1 MNDSTALAQ
10 EPVSPAAPAN
20 PIVRLLRVLG
30 PGLITGA
37 ADDDPSGIGTYSQV
51 GAQFGYQ
58 MGWTVLFSYPLMAA
72 IQEVAARI
80 GSTTGHG
87 IAANLRKHYP
97 RWMLDVVVIALLI
110 ANVINLGA
118 DIAAMGD
125 AAALILPGPMQLW
138 VVVVTVLSV
147 AAEAWLSY
155 ARYASILKWV
165 TLALLAYVATV
176 IVAHVNWSE
185 ALVGATLPSLSADGA
200 AATALVAVLGTTISP
215 YLFFWQSSQE
225 VEELHRRNHKPLCVT
240 PRAAGPE
247 LKRIRLDTLI
257 GMAFSNLI
265 ALFVIVAVAAT
276 LHTHGIHNIG
286 SSVQAAQALAPIAGR
301 FASFVFA
308 AGIVGTGLLALPVLA
323 GSAGYAVCETFRW
336 KLGLDKKPHAARAF
350 YGVIAGAMLL
360 GMLIA
365 FSPINPMKAL
375 FWSAVINGVLAA
387 PVMVVMMLI
396 ASNRKIMGHHLV
408 IGWRMRVAGWFATA
422 VMAAAAV
429 GMFVTA

>member
-1 MNDSTALAQ
+1 MNDTTTPIEESGTPATSGN
-10 EPVSPAAPAN
+10 PVL
-20 PIVRLLRVLG
+20 RLLRILG
-30 PGLITGA
+30 PGLVTGA

-51 GAQFGYQ
+51 GARFGYQ

-72 IQEVAARI
+72 IQEIAARI

-97 RWMLDVVVIALLI
+97 RWILDVVVISLLI

-125 AAALILPGPMQLW
+125 AASLILPGPMQLW
-138 VVVVTVLSV
+138 VVVVTGISV

-155 ARYASILKWV
+155 ARYAAILKWV

-176 IVAHVNWSE
+176 IVAHVHWGE
-185 ALVGATLPSLSADGA
+185 ALVGALVPSLSAGGD

-225 VEELHRRNHKPLCVT
+225 VEELHRRNHKPLCIA

-247 LKRIRLDTLI
+247 LKRIRVDTLV

-265 ALFVIVAVAAT
+265 ALFIIVAVAAT
-276 LHTHGIHNIG
+276 LHAHGIHKID

-301 FASFVFA
+301 FASIIFA

-336 KLGLDKKPHAARAF
+336 KLGLDKKPGAARAF

-365 FSPINPMKAL
+365 FSPINPMRAL
-375 FWSAVINGVLAA
+375 YWSAIINGVLAA

-396 ASNRKIMGHHLV
+396 SSNGKIMGHLATS
-408 IGWRMRVAGWFATA
+408 WRLRVAGWTATA

>member
-1 MNDSTALAQ
+1 MNDSMAATQ
-10 EPVSPAAPAN
+10 PPAAAAPRN
-20 PIVRLLRVLG
+20 PVLRLLRILG
-30 PGLITGA
+30 PGLVTGA

-51 GAQFGYQ
+51 GAQFGYK

-72 IQEVAARI
+72 IQEIAARI
-80 GSTTGHG
+80 GSTTGQG
-87 IAANLRKHYP
+87 IAANLRRHYP
-97 RWMLDVVVIALLI
+97 RWVLDVIVVSLLI
-110 ANVINLGA
+110 ANMINLGA

-125 AAALILPGPMQLW
+125 AASLILPGPMQLW
-138 VVVVTVLSV
+138 VVVVTSLSV
-147 AAEAWLSY
+147 VAESWLSY
-155 ARYASILKWV
+155 ARYASILKFV
-165 TLALLAYVATV
+165 TLVLLAYVATV
-176 IVAHVNWSE
+176 MIAHVSWSQ
-185 ALVGATLPSLSADGA
+185 AVVGAVLPRLSAGGA

-225 VEELHRRNHKPLCVT
+225 VEELHRRNHKPLCVA

-247 LKRIRLDTLI
+247 LTRIRVDTLV

-265 ALFVIVAVAAT
+265 ALFIVVAVAAT
-276 LHTHGIHNIG
+276 LYTHGVRNID
-286 SSVQAAQALAPIAGR
+286 SSVKAAQALAPIAGR
-301 FASFVFA
+301 FASVIFA

-336 KLGLDKKPHAARAF
+336 KLGLDRKPLAARAF

-375 FWSAVINGVLAA
+375 YWSAVINGVLAA

-396 ASNRKIMGHHLV
+396 SSNRKIMGQLV
-408 IGWRMRVAGWFATA
+408 ISWRLRVAGWLATA

>member
-1 MNDSTALAQ
+1 MNDIATVVDERP
-10 EPVSPAAPAN
+10 EPATSGN
-20 PIVRLLRVLG
+20 PVLRLLGILG
-30 PGLITGA
+30 PGLVTGA

-58 MGWTVLFSYPLMAA
+58 MGWTVLFSYPLMVA
-72 IQEVAARI
+72 IQEIAARI

-97 RWMLDVVVIALLI
+97 RWILNVVVIALLV
-110 ANVINLGA
+110 ANVINIGA

-125 AAALILPGPMQLW
+125 AASLILPGPMQLW
-138 VVVVTVLSV
+138 VVVVTVISA

-155 ARYASILKWV
+155 TRYASILKWV
-165 TLALLAYVATV
+165 TIVLFAYVATL
-176 IVAHVNWSE
+176 IVAHVHWSE
-185 ALVGATLPSLSADGA
+185 ALVGAVLPRLSGGGA

-225 VEELHRRNHKPLCVT
+225 VEELHRRNHKPLYVA
-240 PRAAGPE
+240 PREAGPE
-247 LKRIRLDTLI
+247 LKRIRVDTLV

-265 ALFVIVAVAAT
+265 ALFIVVAVAAT
-276 LHTHGIHNIG
+276 LYTHGVRNID
-286 SSVQAAQALAPIAGR
+286 SSVKAAQALAPIAGR
-301 FASFVFA
+301 FASVIFA
-308 AGIVGTGLLALPVLA
+308 IGIVGTGLLALPVLA
-323 GSAGYAVCETFRW
+323 GSAAYAVAETFRW
-336 KLGLDKKPHAARAF
+336 TLGLDKKPRAARAF
-350 YGVIAGAMLL
+350 YGVIAGSMLL

-375 FWSAVINGVLAA
+375 YWSAVINGVLAA

-396 ASNRKIMGHHLV
+396 ASNGKIMGRLA
-408 IGWRMRVAGWFATA
+408 ISWRLRTAGWIATA

-429 GMFVTA
+429 GMFITA

>member
-1 MNDSTALAQ
+1 MNDITASSREA
-10 EPVSPAAPAN
+10 PVPAAKRN
-20 PIVRLLRVLG
+20 VLLRFLAVLG
-30 PGLITGA
+30 PGLVTGA

-58 MGWTVLFSYPLMAA
+58 MGWSVLFSYPLMVA

-97 RWMLDVVVIALLI
+97 LWVLEVVILALLV

-125 AAALILPGPMQLW
+125 AAALILPGPMQVW
-138 VVVVTVLSV
+138 VVAITVVSV
-147 AAEAWLSY
+147 SAQILLSY
-155 ARYASILKWV
+155 ARYAAILKWA
-165 TLALLAYVATV
+165 TLVLFAYVATV
-176 IVAHVNWSE
+176 IVAHVHWSE
-185 ALVGATLPSLSADGA
+185 ALVGALVPIMTSGGA

-225 VEELHRRNHKPLCVT
+225 VEELQRRNHKPLCVA

-247 LKRIRLDTLI
+247 LRRIRVDTLV
-257 GMAFSNLI
+257 GMAFSNI
-265 ALFVIVAVAAT
+265 ISIFIIVAVAAT
-276 LHTHGIHNIG
+276 LYAHGIRKIET
-286 SSVQAAQALAPIAGR
+286 SVQAAQALAPIAGK
-301 FASFVFA
+301 FASVVFA

-323 GSAGYAVCETFRW
+323 GSAAYGVCEAFRW
-336 KLGLDKKPHAARAF
+336 RIGLDRKPMAARAF
-350 YGVIAGAMLL
+350 YGVIAGATLL
-360 GMLIA
+360 GVLIA

-375 FWSAVINGVLAA
+375 YWSAVVNGVLAA
-387 PVMVVMMLI
+387 PLMVVMMLI
-396 ASNRKIMGHHLV
+396 ASNGKIMGKLV
-408 IGWRMRVAGWFATA
+408 ISWRMRIVGWFATA

>member
-1 MNDSTALAQ
+1 MNDSTAVA
-10 EPVSPAAPAN
+10 EPPVVATSNN
-20 PIVRLLRVLG
+20 PLLRFLRVLG
-30 PGLITGA
+30 PGLVTGA
-37 ADDDPSGIGTYSQV
+37 ADDDPSGIATYSQV

-72 IQEVAARI
+72 IQEIAARI

-97 RWMLDVVVIALLI
+97 RWVLDVIVIALLV

-138 VVVVTVLSV
+138 VVVVTGVSV

-155 ARYASILKWV
+155 TRYASILKWI

-176 IVAHVNWSE
+176 MVAHVHWSE
-185 ALVGATLPSLSADGA
+185 AVVGAVLPRLSAGGA

-225 VEELHRRNHKPLCVT
+225 VEELHRRNHKPLCVA
-240 PRAAGPE
+240 PRAAGGE
-247 LKRIRLDTLI
+247 LKRIRVDTLV
-257 GMAFSNLI
+257 GMAFSNII
-265 ALFVIVAVAAT
+265 ALFIVVAVAAT
-276 LHTHGIHNIG
+276 LNVHGVHNID
-286 SSVQAAQALAPIAGR
+286 SSVKAAQALAPIAGR
-301 FASFVFA
+301 FASIIFA
-308 AGIVGTGLLALPVLA
+308 VGIVGTGLLALPVLA
-323 GSAGYAVCETFRW
+323 GSAGYAVCEAFRW
-336 KLGLDKKPHAARAF
+336 TLGLDKKPLAARAF
-350 YGVIAGAMLL
+350 YGVIAGAMLI

-375 FWSAVINGVLAA
+375 YWSAVINGVLAA
-387 PVMVVMMLI
+387 PVMVAMMLI
-396 ASNRKIMGHHLV
+396 SSNGKIMGRLA
-408 IGWRMRVAGWFATA
+408 ISWRMRIAGWIATA